1 MGNKTRHTAN
11 LVSDN
16 NLFVDIANDRVGIGS
31 TQPTAKL
38 NVAGIVSA
46 TEYYGSGANLT
57 GIVQDLTGKA
67 NVTISDNPPGITTA
81 HGDLWWESDTAKGHI
96 YYNDGSSAQWVE
108 FNPSGG
114 GGGGALNNIVED
126 PTPQLGGNLDLFGKN
141 INGTGDIN
149 ITGDVTATSFVG
161 DGSGLTGVVGSG
173 SGIVVQH
180 DGSNVGTAGTINF
193 STNLDVTPIF
203 AGIVTVT
210 ASGGG
215 GISTHDVRTNSLE
228 VYTGVSTFVGYAAT
242 YAAHFK
248 NNIFIDAGA
257 YAMFGN
263 SIDKFSIRNTAGK
276 SQLISGQNGGNVEIL
291 SQQSGSFVKIGKH
304 TGGANDIALFTVDA
318 GVELFHNTDKKFE
331 TTSTGANVTGILTAT
346 SIVKSGGTSSQY
358 LMADGSVSTG
368 SGGSGI
374 TTANI
379 NADTLN
385 VSGISTFSIDTSSK
399 SVQFKNTGNTARLVI
414 NMEDSHSP
422 RIQFISSDGD
432 TASLYG
438 DSNANVVLA
447 AGNTLNL
454 RANTNE
460 TVLQGDGNTTIFAHN
475 VAVTTVNTG
484 GVSITGVCTA
494 TSFSGNGSGLTNL
507 PGISNVVEDTSPQL
521 GGNLNVNG
529 SDIISTGNGDID
541 FTPNGTGAVVFKGV
555 SSNGG
560 NGAGRFKLN
569 CENNSHGITI
579 QGPPHSAAA
588 NYTLT
593 LPNNDGST
601 GQFLKTD
608 GSGVLSF
615 ATVTI
620 DLVTDPSPQLGG
632 NLDVQSSE
640 ITTST
645 NNANIKLAPN
655 GTGVVE
661 VRGAGGSDGTLQL
674 NCSAQSHGIK
684 LKSPPHSAAASYT
697 LTFPNSIVAD
707 KFLKSDSSG
716 NLSFSSEL
724 TDLVVKS
731 THSNGAVNEAL
742 RITTTGS
749 YSGSNSE
756 NSGPA
761 ISFGQFHGNY
771 PSWTTAQIAGIRK
784 GTNWNGALSVYT
796 NTGSSETDLS
806 EKVRVTSEGSVNIG
820 GDFNQSAYKAQI
832 TGDLLLQKSYNA
844 YKHPQLEIYN
854 TYNGGWGGAIKFSG
868 YMNSTKYQQ
877 AAIKVFGGSNLTD
890 GSLAFE
896 TGDGTEKLRIK
907 SDGNTLIPGTQTTS
921 SETGKLDIYHTSPDS
936 INSPHIRLWGA
947 ANNDARI
954 EFGSPVNTG
963 EGGYIMY
970 NDSSEGLFLGSRM
983 SGFSDVNICTGM
995 NDGSP
1000 TSNVRLCVT
1009 AAGHTCFS
1017 GLTTNIDTRNPSGI
1031 SIQSSDGITFRRT
1044 SSTGSRNWRLR
1055 PDDLSAWGSL
1065 EFSVA
1070 PTDGNSDIPDSASD
1084 VVLELKSNKDVKINN
1099 GNLILTNTKGIS
1111 FYNYGS
1117 GTDVSSNTLD
1127 DYEEGTFTPS
1137 IDVSGTSGSLS
1148 VSYSAQVGRYVKVGR
1163 IVHFTIDIRLSSWS
1177 RGTGTGGIMVL
1188 GLPFAPADSNNYSRA
1203 SGFCNL
1209 YNWNYTSDDG
1219 DIPTWAVYQDNG
1231 HPWVNIN
1238 KHRKGNTSNDVS
1250 DPGSNSMLFFSGTY
1264 EAGA

>member
-1 MGNKTRHTAN
+1 MFVELHAN
-11 LVSDN
+11 TIFEIKWDN
-16 NLFVDIANDRVGIGS
+16 PNAYANDTLSGS
-31 TQPTAKL
+31 DHGRLASFKPQEGVKL
-38 NVAGIVSA
+38 F
-46 TEYYGSGANLT
+46 
-57 GIVQDLTGKA
+57 
-67 NVTISDNPPGITTA
+67 
-81 HGDLWWESDTAKGHI
+81 
-96 YYNDGSSAQWVE
+96 YND
-108 FNPSGG
+108 N
-114 GGGGALNNIVED
+114 
-126 PTPQLGGNLDLFGKN
+126 
-141 INGTGDIN
+141 
-149 ITGDVTATSFVG
+149 
-161 DGSGLTGVVGSG
+161 
-173 SGIVVQH
+173 
-180 DGSNVGTAGTINF
+180 
-193 STNLDVTPIF
+193 
-203 AGIVTVT
+203 
-210 ASGGG
+210 
-215 GISTHDVRTNSLE
+215 
-228 VYTGVSTFVGYAAT
+228 
-242 YAAHFK
+242 
-248 NNIFIDAGA
+248 
-257 YAMFGN
+257 
-263 SIDKFSIRNTAGK
+263 
-276 SQLISGQNGGNVEIL
+276 
-291 SQQSGSFVKIGKH
+291 
-304 TGGANDIALFTVDA
+304 
-318 GVELFHNTDKKFE
+318 KKFE
-331 TTSTGANVTGILTAT
+331 TTNTGVTVTG
-346 SIVKSGGTSSQY
+346 
-358 LMADGSVSTG
+358 
-368 SGGSGI
+368 
-374 TTANI
+374 
-379 NADTLN
+379 TL
-385 VSGISTFSIDTSSK
+385 S
-399 SVQFKNTGNTARLVI
+399 
-414 NMEDSHSP
+414 
-422 RIQFISSDGD
+422 
-432 TASLYG
+432 
-438 DSNANVVLA
+438 
-447 AGNTLNL
+447 
-454 RANTNE
+454 
-460 TVLQGDGNTTIFAHN
+460 
-475 VAVTTVNTG
+475 
-484 GVSITGVCTA
+484 A

-970 NDSSEGLFLGSRM
+970 NDSDEGLYIGSRM
-983 SGFSDVNICTGM
+983 AGFSEVNICTGM

-1009 AAGHTCFS
+1009 AAGHTLFS
-1017 GLTTNIDTRNPSGI
+1017 GLTSNIDTRNPSGI
-1031 SIQSSDGITFRRT
+1031 SIQSSDGITFRR
-1044 SSTGSRNWRLR
+1044 SSNTGSRNWRLR

-1070 PTDGNSDIPDSASD
+1070 PSDGSSDIPDAAGD
-1084 VVLELKSNKDVKINN
+1084 VVMELKSNKDVRISN
-1099 GNLILTNTKGIS
+1099 GNLILTNGKGIS
-1111 FYNYGS
+1111 FYNHGS
-1117 GTDVSSNTLD
+1117 GTNISSNALD
-1127 DYEEGTFTPS
+1127 DYEEGTWSPTLPNGGSPS
-1137 IDVSGTSGSLS
+1137 IVGTHYTKIGRLVNLYVYMNMVSIPSNGSEF
-1148 VSYSAQVGRYVKVGR
+1148 QIGN
-1163 IVHFTIDIRLSSWS
+1163 
-1177 RGTGTGGIMVL
+1177 
-1188 GLPFAPADSNNYSRA
+1188 LPFNALNGNYYSC
-1203 SGFCNL
+1203 GVI
-1209 YNWNYTSDDG
+1209 G
-1219 DIPTWAVYQDNG
+1219 
-1231 HPWVNIN
+1231 
-1238 KHRKGNTSNDVS
+1238 
-1250 DPGSNSMLFFSGTY
+1250 FSGTFNMDQWVPLVRNNQNVIY
-1264 EAGA
+1264 FHRINGSSAVAANSNVAGLTQLLITIAYFTA